1 MLVQILL
8 MAIIVPKSQEMARSK
23 LRSSNVDYFEGLI
36 KPKKFNDTVK
46 GLTIFAEGKNEK
58 GELKNIYIKKNN
70 YKKGFQ
76 ITFAKKGVFETKGN
90 KKVLVLYDGQTLN
103 QNKNKVTNFD
113 FSKSDFGLGNMDSHL
128 VTHKKIQEQS
138 TISLIR
144 CVKSIFEKKNYNII
158 NCDQN
163 NPINIYKVV
172 FERLINP
179 LYLPVLILISLLFVL
194 TSKENLKYTKHK
206 YLIFLFGLGLI
217 ILSESSL
224 GYVSNNLQK
233 NILILIL
240 PIIIALLIYII
251 FIHKL
256 KLFKRVTRSKFLING
271 FLKSFLNIFFIMMC
285 LVLILNILKE
295 IDFFSNK
302 EVPSLYPIYLSIMS
316 SPSIIFEMFP
326 FIFLIATQFFFLK
339 LFNNDEINI
348 FKYSGLKNIKI
359 INILSLI
366 SFVIGI
372 FVITIFYS
380 LSSNL
385 QHYYLQIK
393 NQFSDDKL
401 YLAVIN
407 KNGLWMKDV
416 IANQTSIINSS
427 KIDNNFLTD
436 TFITTFDDEFNL
448 VKSLQSDKID
458 IKDNEWLIYDVTI
471 FEENMSKKKDL
482 IKFKSNFNQKKI
494 ESLFSNLSSLSLL
507 KLIDLRQNYKSL
519 NYSTVDVDMQ
529 IYKIVTYPLIL
540 VIMTIL
546 SSIIMLNTKKSNSKV
561 IKIII
566 GLFFSVIIYYINN
579 FFNVMGS
586 TEKLPII
593 VSVWTPIIF
602 LSLINV
608 VMLLNINEK

>member
-1 MLVQILL
+1 M
-8 MAIIVPKSQEMARSK
+8 K
-23 LRSSNVDYFEGLI
+23 
-36 KPKKFNDTVK
+36 T
-46 GLTIFAEGKNEK
+46 
-58 GELKNIYIKKNN
+58 
-70 YKKGFQ
+70 
-76 ITFAKKGVFETKGN
+76 
-90 KKVLVLYDGQTLN
+90 
-103 QNKNKVTNFD
+103 
-113 FSKSDFGLGNMDSHL
+113 
-128 VTHKKIQEQS
+128 
-138 TISLIR
+138 
-144 CVKSIFEKKNYNII
+144 
-158 NCDQN
+158 
-163 NPINIYKVV
+163 
-172 FERLINP
+172 
-179 LYLPVLILISLLFVL
+179 
-194 TSKENLKYTKHK
+194 YT
-206 YLIFLFGLGLI
+206 
-217 ILSESSL
+217 
-224 GYVSNNLQK
+224 
-233 NILILIL
+233 
-240 PIIIALLIYII
+240 
-251 FIHKL
+251 
-256 KLFKRVTRSKFLING
+256 KFLING
-271 FLKSFLNIFFIMMC
+271 FLKSLLNVFFMMIC

-302 EVPSLYPIYLSIMS
+302 EANSLYPIYLSVMS

-326 FIFLIATQFFFLK
+326 FIFLISTQFFFLK

-359 INILSLI
+359 INILSLV
-366 SFVIGI
+366 SFIIGI
-372 FVITIFYS
+372 LVITIFYS
-380 LSSNL
+380 FSSNL

-416 IANQTSIINSS
+416 VDNQTSIINSS
-427 KIDNNFLTD
+427 KIDNNFLTN

-448 VKSLQSDKID
+448 VKSIKSDKID

-471 FEENMSKKKDL
+471 FEENISKKKNL

-507 KLIDLRQNYKSL
+507 KLIDLRRNYKSL

-529 IYKIVTYPLIL
+529 IYKVATYPLIL
-540 VIMTIL
+540 VIMTVL
-546 SSIIMLNTKKSNSKV
+546 SSVIMLNTKKSNSKV

-586 TEKLPII
+586 TEKLPLM
-593 VSVWTPIIF
+593 VSIWTPIIF

>member
-1 MLVQILL
+1 MI
-8 MAIIVPKSQEMARSK
+8 
-23 LRSSNVDYFEGLI
+23 
-36 KPKKFNDTVK
+36 
-46 GLTIFAEGKNEK
+46 
-58 GELKNIYIKKNN
+58 
-70 YKKGFQ
+70 
-76 ITFAKKGVFETKGN
+76 
-90 KKVLVLYDGQTLN
+90 
-103 QNKNKVTNFD
+103 
-113 FSKSDFGLGNMDSHL
+113 
-128 VTHKKIQEQS
+128 
-138 TISLIR
+138 
-144 CVKSIFEKKNYNII
+144 
-158 NCDQN
+158 
-163 NPINIYKVV
+163 
-172 FERLINP
+172 
-179 LYLPVLILISLLFVL
+179 
-194 TSKENLKYTKHK
+194 
-206 YLIFLFGLGLI
+206 
-217 ILSESSL
+217 
-224 GYVSNNLQK
+224 
-233 NILILIL
+233 
-240 PIIIALLIYII
+240 
-251 FIHKL
+251 
-256 KLFKRVTRSKFLING
+256 
-271 FLKSFLNIFFIMMC
+271 C

-302 EVPSLYPIYLSIMS
+302 EANSLYPIYLSVMS

-326 FIFLIATQFFFLK
+326 FIFLISTQFFFLK

-348 FKYSGLKNIKI
+348 FKYSGLKNSKI
-359 INILSLI
+359 INILSLV
-366 SFVIGI
+366 SFIIGI
-372 FVITIFYS
+372 LVITIFYS
-380 LSSNL
+380 FSSNL

-416 IANQTSIINSS
+416 IDNQTSIINSS
-427 KIDNNFLTD
+427 KIDNNFLTN

-448 VKSLQSDKID
+448 VKSLKSDKID
-458 IKDNEWLIYDVTI
+458 IKDSEWLIYDVTI
-471 FEENMSKKKDL
+471 FEENISKKKDL

-494 ESLFSNLSSLSLL
+494 ESLFSNLSSLSLI

-529 IYKIVTYPLIL
+529 IYKIATYPLIL

>member
-1 MLVQILL
+1 
-8 MAIIVPKSQEMARSK
+8 
-23 LRSSNVDYFEGLI
+23 
-36 KPKKFNDTVK
+36 
-46 GLTIFAEGKNEK
+46 
-58 GELKNIYIKKNN
+58 
-70 YKKGFQ
+70 
-76 ITFAKKGVFETKGN
+76 
-90 KKVLVLYDGQTLN
+90 
-103 QNKNKVTNFD
+103 
-113 FSKSDFGLGNMDSHL
+113 
-128 VTHKKIQEQS
+128 
-138 TISLIR
+138 
-144 CVKSIFEKKNYNII
+144 
-158 NCDQN
+158 
-163 NPINIYKVV
+163 
-172 FERLINP
+172 
-179 LYLPVLILISLLFVL
+179 
-194 TSKENLKYTKHK
+194 
-206 YLIFLFGLGLI
+206 
-217 ILSESSL
+217 
-224 GYVSNNLQK
+224 
-233 NILILIL
+233 
-240 PIIIALLIYII
+240 
-251 FIHKL
+251 
-256 KLFKRVTRSKFLING
+256 
-271 FLKSFLNIFFIMMC
+271 MMIC

-302 EVPSLYPIYLSIMS
+302 EANSLYPIYLSVMS

-326 FIFLIATQFFFLK
+326 FIFLISTQFFFLK

-348 FKYSGLKNIKI
+348 FKYSGLKNSKI
-359 INILSLI
+359 INILSLV
-366 SFVIGI
+366 SFIIGI
-372 FVITIFYS
+372 LVITIFYS
-380 LSSNL
+380 FSSNL

-416 IANQTSIINSS
+416 IDNQTSIINSS
-427 KIDNNFLTD
+427 KIDNNFLTN

-448 VKSLQSDKID
+448 VKSLKSDKID
-458 IKDNEWLIYDVTI
+458 IKDSEWLIYDVTI
-471 FEENMSKKKDL
+471 FEENISKKKDL

-494 ESLFSNLSSLSLL
+494 ESLFSNLSSLSLI

-529 IYKIVTYPLIL
+529 IYKIATYPLIL